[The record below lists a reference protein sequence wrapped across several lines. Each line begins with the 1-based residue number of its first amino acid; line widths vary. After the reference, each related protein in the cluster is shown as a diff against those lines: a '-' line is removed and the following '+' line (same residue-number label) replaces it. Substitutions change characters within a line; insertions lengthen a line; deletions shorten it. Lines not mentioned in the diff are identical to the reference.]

1 MTMKKKDG
9 QKKNMRMT
17 MAYGAVG
24 LIALMAIAVGIVN
37 RGEKTPKIDLNA
49 TPTPG
54 AVTGPGN
61 TDQITVP
68 PVQQKDEV
76 TPKPQ
81 GGQDNVPDNTGNPP
95 GKQNQEPQQIAQN
108 DGTGNDGAG
117 NDGMGKN
124 DGPKTDIAQNDI
136 PGNQE
141 NPDGQEEI
149 PVLNPET
156 VLAGLR
162 FSRETGMLWPVTG
175 NALVSFSPDHA
186 IYNKT
191 LDSYRTTDYVL
202 LSGAVGTQVY
212 AAAEGIV
219 TSVLDELK
227 TGTTVTIRVSEDHEI
242 VYGLLSDV
250 AVKVGD
256 HVKEGTVFAK
266 IAEPTRYFVEEGSG
280 LYLKVLEKGTPVNP
294 MLYLAD

>member
-61 TDQITVP
+61 TDQITTP
-68 PVQQKDEV
+68 PVQLTGEV

-81 GGQDNVPDNTGNPP
+81 DGQDNVVDNTGNPP
-95 GKQNQEPQQIAQN
+95 GETNQEQQHTVQN
-108 DGTGNDGAG
+108 DGTENDGAG
-117 NDGMGKN
+117 KSDGQ
-124 DGPKTDIAQNDI
+124 KTDTAKNDI

-141 NPDGQEEI
+141 NPDGQEEL

-175 NALVSFSPDHA
+175 NALISFSPDHA

-202 LSGAVGTQVY
+202 LNGAVGTQVY

-227 TGTTVTIRVSEDHEI
+227 TGTTVTMRVSEDYEI

-250 AVKVGD
+250 VVKEGD
-256 HVKEGTVFAK
+256 HVKEGTIFAK